1 MKRAFISFSKE
12 DVEDKDPKIK
22 TILFALCYFH
32 SVMLERRKFG
42 PKGWNMKYPFSAG
55 DLRDS
60 AVILNNYM
68 EQNASSGKIP
78 WDDLKYLFGEIIMA
92 GISSMAGIGS
102 FAKLTWTT

>member
-60 AVILNNYM
+60 ALKHAEVRAG
-68 EQNASSGKIP
+68 EPVRKRASTLRTEP
-78 WDDLKYLFGEIIMA
+78 WFPAFGLHLLMA
-92 GISSMAGIGS
+92 HIVVCVVM
-102 FAKLTWTT
+102 